1 MHARSFVYNN
11 SCSDKRGKLRL
22 CGGPGFES
30 LMAYT
35 GLVVFAQSVLRVVIM
50 ETTEGVSMG
59 KTKDQFWLFI
69 LSMID
74 VILTIQVNAISSGN
88 LPTI

>member
-1 MHARSFVYNN
+1 M
-11 SCSDKRGKLRL
+11 
-22 CGGPGFES
+22 CGGPGFKS

-35 GLVVFAQSVLRVVIM
+35 VLVVFAQSVLRVVIM
-50 ETTEGVSMG
+50 ETAEGASMR
-59 KTKDQFWLFI
+59 KTKDRLWLFV

>member
-1 MHARSFVYNN
+1 
-11 SCSDKRGKLRL
+11 
-22 CGGPGFES
+22 
-30 LMAYT
+30 MAYT
-35 GLVVFAQSVLRVVIM
+35 GLVVCAQSVLRVLIM

-59 KTKDQFWLFI
+59 KTKDRLWLFV